1 MTEPHPLTTHGARP
15 RGESTTLFN
24 VRLPGDDDPR
34 RQAVRRWLQE
44 HPRPSGPELL
54 DAGYMVPHWP
64 RPWGIDASGGHVLVI
79 DEELRRAGVT
89 RPDFPLSRGYVGPL
103 VLEVGTPAQI
113 DRYLRPM
120 LTGEEV
126 WCQLFSEPEA
136 GSDLASLT
144 TRAERDGTDYVVNG
158 TKIWTTHGHLSQ
170 YGLLLARTSAE
181 GAKHQGISVFICPMD
196 HPAVTLHPIHNM
208 EGEHKW
214 NMVYFNDLRLPAEN
228 LLGVENDGW
237 PMARRVLANER
248 MQMSSLDGLAW
259 GHGPSYT
266 DLLRYARAA
275 YGGKPL
281 PDDLRQRITD
291 GYTQALSL
299 HVMRVQALGRVGY
312 RPETGVVPEV
322 RRTLADDHGQ
332 RMLELW
338 RDLHGAA
345 GVVLA
350 PGDDPAGLPF
360 AENYFYARALTIGG
374 GTAQIQRNVL
384 AERVLGMPRG

>member
-1 MTEPHPLTTHGARP
+1 MATTTPSIRTARP
-15 RGESTTLFN
+15 RGASTTLFN

-34 RQAVRRWLQE
+34 RRAVRDWLRQ
-44 HPRPSGPELL
+44 HPNPTGAQLL
-54 DAGYMVPHWP
+54 DASYMVPHWP
-64 RPWGIDASGGHVLVI
+64 RPWGINASGSHVLII
-79 DEELRRAGVT
+79 DEELRRAGVE

-113 DRYLRPM
+113 ERYLRPM
-120 LTGEEV
+120 LTGEEI

-144 TRAERDGTDYVVNG
+144 TRAVRDGDEYVVNG
-158 TKIWTTHGHLSQ
+158 TKIWTTHGHLSA
-170 YGLLLARTSAE
+170 YGLLLARTSTE
-181 GAKHQGISVFICPMD
+181 GSKHKGISLFICPMH
-196 HPAVTLHPIHNM
+196 HPDVTLHPIHNM

-228 LLGVENDGW
+228 LLGTENDGW

-248 MQMSSLDGLAW
+248 LQMSSSDGLAW
-259 GHGPSYT
+259 GQGPSYA
-266 DLLRYARAA
+266 DLLDYARATT
-275 YGGKPL
+275 GGRPL
-281 PDDLRQRITD
+281 PDDLRQRLAE
-291 GYTQALSL
+291 GYVQALSL
-299 HVMRVQALGRVGY
+299 HVMRMQALGRVGHQ
-312 RPETGVVPEV
+312 EAAGVVPEV

-332 RMLELW
+332 QMLELW

-345 GVVLA
+345 GVALT
-350 PGDDPAGLPF
+350 PGDDPAARPF